1 MVANCSTISSVLFF
15 IDPCCTLQHNILIVF
30 DLLFKNVFSFP
41 CRNPFKTSFFLIN
54 DISTH
59 PAWFCWQH
67 QPAVD
72 LVGPEAETQAQEEQ
86 SRTSFTPNP
95 RVPGAATQPQRA
107 PQTEPSGELRRPGP
121 GTYHHEH
128 NIRFCRDYIKW
139 LYRCPSCRVC
149 LFSVCVSV
157 VVVLITFPLLHLIQ
171 SSLLGFSSEQPG
183 RRPARFPWGGATAW
197 CLRLQ
202 VTTHWLR
209 QNTQQQHFDPCEE
222 ITVIKQTLQG
232 VKVSYGR
239 WSSAAVNTRDSKM
252 ALLYQRGML
261 HEEMESYLFLF
272 LLPN

>member
-1 MVANCSTISSVLFF
+1 MIHVVLCNTTFW
-15 IDPCCTLQHNILIVF
+15 
-30 DLLFKNVFSFP
+30 LLFKNVFSFP